1 MYEFDL
7 ARDWPLIAAGACLAL
22 SLALSV
28 RDRIRRVRR
37 DRNEAIRQVTS

>member
-7 ARDWPLIAAGACLAL
+7 ARDWPLIAAGVLFAV
-22 SLALSV
+22 SIALSV

-37 DRNEAIRQVTS
+37 DRDQALEQVTP